1 MTNYFGID
9 FGTTNSAVVRY
20 ESRLKRFYNI
30 GDEDENPF
38 PSVVAID
45 NLTQK
50 VAAGRRVRENIV
62 RLREGGLHLVVE
74 SVKSILDRDEFWVTP
89 SRKWQAADIAAELFA
104 ALSRRAEK
112 AAGEPIRRAVVAIPI
127 GMTPAK
133 RAVLRKAAKQAGIE
147 VTSFISEPTAAFIA
161 HAKDLRHCRYVV
173 VFDWGG
179 GTLDI
184 SVLEIRSGCIIE
196 RFMDGAAKAGDY
208 IDRRLA
214 EWVHLR
220 IAERNGLNL
229 AFESVGSAERHILL
243 NECEK
248 CKRNL
253 QQEDAVQE
261 KIILGRYAGLERV
274 EQVVTQEDFEA
285 IVKSTVAEAL
295 DLLFN
300 CVERSHVS
308 KEEIGKLI
316 VVGGTSKLLAL
327 RRELRR
333 RWPQP
338 NVIFP
343 DDADWDIARGA
354 AWLAATPGSYRIA
367 ESVGLILADGEY
379 HSIFPAGTRLE
390 DAHFDLNFGLVE
402 DARTAVFDFATLNG
416 SAGSPRRMG
425 TLDVPAL
432 GFMDEIIKLRCEVTE
447 DLVFQSTAASD
458 SIPDGEKPFLYDRLR
473 WMYEEPKESS

>member
-30 GDEDENPF
+30 GDEDETPF
-38 PSVVAID
+38 PSIVAID

-50 VAAGRRVRENIV
+50 VAAGRKVKEKIIT
-62 RLREGGLHLVVE
+62 LREGGLHLVVE
-74 SVKSILDRDEFWVTP
+74 SVKSVLDRDEFWVTP
-89 SRKWQAADIAAELFA
+89 AKIWQAADIAAELFA

-133 RAVLRKAAKQAGIE
+133 RAVLRKAAKRAGIE

-161 HAKDLRHCRYVV
+161 HARDLRYCRYVV

-184 SVLEIRSGCIIE
+184 SVLETQSGCIIE
-196 RFMDGAAKAGDY
+196 RFTDGAAKAGDY
-208 IDRRLA
+208 IDHRLA

-220 IAERNGLNL
+220 IAESKGLNL
-229 AFESVGSAERHILL
+229 AFESVHPKERHILL
-243 NECEK
+243 DECEK

-253 QQEDAVQE
+253 QQEDATQE
-261 KIILGRYAGLERV
+261 KINLGRYAGLRLV
-274 EQVVTQEDFEA
+274 EQIVKQEDFDA
-285 IVKSTVAEAL
+285 IVKSIVGEAL
-295 DLLFN
+295 DRLFG
-300 CVERSHVS
+300 CVESTHIS
-308 KEEIGKLI
+308 QEEIGKLI

-333 RWPQP
+333 RWPHP

-343 DDADWDIARGA
+343 PDADWDIARGA
-354 AWLAATPGSYRIA
+354 AWLAANPGSYRIA

-379 HSIFPAGTRLE
+379 HSIFPAGTHLDE
-390 DAHFDLNFGLVE
+390 AQFDLNFGLVE
-402 DARTAVFDFATLNG
+402 EARTAVFDFATRNG
-416 SAGSPRRMG
+416 SARPPKRMG
-425 TLDVPAL
+425 TLNVPVL
-432 GFMDEIIKLRCEVTE
+432 GFRDEIIKLRCEVTE
-447 DLVFQSTAASD
+447 DLVFQTATASD
-458 SIPDGEKPFLYDRLR
+458 LMHDGEKLFVYENLR
-473 WMYEEPKESS
+473 WMYEAPEE